1 MMRDDQVNSRPRLC
15 SLPSN
20 LTFKFYAS
28 LKMPT
33 RVGNWIASEY
43 NNKST
48 QMKLGY
54 YFKAECFDKNLTF
67 ISFNYMLQYIFQI
80 AMTDTK
86 Y

>member
-1 MMRDDQVNSRPRLC
+1 
-15 SLPSN
+15 
-20 LTFKFYAS
+20 
-28 LKMPT
+28 MPT
-33 RVGNWIASEY
+33 RVGNWIASKY

-48 QMKLGY
+48 QMKPGY

>member
-1 MMRDDQVNSRPRLC
+1 M
-15 SLPSN
+15 
-20 LTFKFYAS
+20 LTPKQFNIVKFYAS
-28 LKMPT
+28 FKMPT

-67 ISFNYMLQYIFQI
+67 ISFNYMLSIHFSNSH
-80 AMTDTK
+80 D
-86 Y
+86 